1 MRKVGSGC
9 GLHSIIAR
17 ASRGSISRR
26 RNRRLSQQGDGQ
38 IGKRL
43 LPDTSA
49 RPEKGLPSV
58 VLALPDRVVA
68 AADRALDVG
77 QQHVDVNPLLG
88 TQRAPRTSQ
97 AARPPPVSSTV
108 CACPAS
114 AKRRKQNKPSLKTSA
129 SGARWRARQSL
140 MLSSSKLRTGSMTA
154 CTGCSSV
161 SSVSTAIPRRGLM
174 SRRPA
179 CSPSRA
185 PACRRCAPRH
195 RAHARSHRRTQ
206 PRAAHGTDPR
216 PARRRRY
223 DETG

>member
-1 MRKVGSGC
+1 MRKS
-9 GLHSIIAR
+9 AR
-17 ASRGSISRR
+17 DAVCTASSRAPVAAASRAGETGGCPNKGMGKSVR
-26 RNRRLSQQGDGQ
+26 GFCQ
-38 IGKRL
+38 IQ
-43 LPDTSA
+43 A
-49 RPEKGLPSV
+49 R

-174 SRRPA
+174 SGRPA

-185 PACRRCAPRH
+185 AACRRCI
-195 RAHARSHRRTQ
+195 RRPDT
-206 PRAAHGTDPR
+206 
-216 PARRRRY
+216 RRRSARNR
-223 DETG
+223 